1 MRILPSF
8 IIFSFVCLSLSA
20 QVANGQTETVVQPTS
35 KTIWKTLGKI
45 TYKKEYD
52 EIMGFKIDKPV
63 FSKEVQKL
71 DGTPITIKGY
81 IIPVEGYKSHKEFI
95 FSAFPYNMCFFCGG
109 AGPETVME
117 VVAKE
122 DVKYTAESITLKG
135 TLYLNDDDINRL
147 MYSIEDAVLVEE

>member
-1 MRILPSF
+1 MRNLLSF
-8 IIFSFVCLSLSA
+8 IIFSFICLS
-20 QVANGQTETVVQPTS
+20 ANAQTESVTLSNS

-71 DGTPITIKGY
+71 DGTPITVKGY

-147 MYSIEDAVLVEE
+147 MYSIEDAVLVKE